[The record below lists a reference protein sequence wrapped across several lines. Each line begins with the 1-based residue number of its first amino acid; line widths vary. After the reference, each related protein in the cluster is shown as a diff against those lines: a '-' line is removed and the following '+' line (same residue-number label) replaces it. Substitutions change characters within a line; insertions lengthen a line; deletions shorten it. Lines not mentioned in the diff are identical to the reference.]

1 MNQDNNNVYRLSF
14 ENKIGV
20 LDPNGTELNPLTD
33 KPYSN
38 DYKKL
43 AATWSTYPVYFQAEN
58 ILRALDKNQVIFLS
72 VGTGGGKT
80 ALTPKLALHF
90 TNYKGR
96 IAITLPKR
104 IVALSAA
111 TYSAETLDVKLGT
124 SVGYVYKGSDKSM
137 LNDQNH
143 LIYMT
148 DGYLVMEF
156 VKDPTLSKYDIII
169 IDEAHERSVRID
181 LLMLF
186 LKNILLTGKRPDLK
200 VVIMS
205 ATINGPK
212 YQNYFTGIKSEI
224 INVSGQPNHPIEV
237 HFLDKP
243 TDSYVR
249 TGFELVE
256 TLIHENLRGDI
267 LFFITTSNEALQLCR
282 NIRPKYPR
290 VYCIEVYA
298 DMDKN
303 LKIYAESRDKFLELG
318 NYDQKLVMAT
328 NVAESSL
335 TINGLKYV
343 VDSGYELQN
352 YFDPET
358 YGHIL
363 GKQLITQAQA
373 IQRRGRVGRT
383 EPGICYHL
391 LTREQFNNLEQYPT
405 PDILKQDITMDIIKI
420 IQITDSKTFTE
431 ANNML
436 GELMDPPKQSFINV
450 AHDLFDMYKIIDTN
464 DKLTK
469 IGSLMTQFSS
479 LSINR
484 IMFLIYSFKL
494 HCAREAAII
503 LAMME
508 FINGKITNIFH
519 KLDPICESN
528 CERQSASLWLDKMI
542 QKRGDHLTYLK
553 IFQEYK
559 NAPDRKVWGNKYG
572 MRLDLF
578 NMIDKTANQYFHKI
592 LNFYKNPEPSR
603 IVHSSTNIT
612 NNIIQAL
619 TESHKHLTANKLRPI
634 FSKKDIQGRISK
646 DSVVRQKYNK
656 KELSN
661 KKFIYDELTNIN
673 GKWEFRT
680 ITII

>member
-1 MNQDNNNVYRLSF
+1 MSQDSKNTNRLTF
-14 ENKIGV
+14 EDKIGV
-20 LDPNGTELNPLTD
+20 LDPNGIKPNPLTN
-33 KPYSN
+33 KPYSD
-38 DYKKL
+38 DYKNL
-43 AATWSTYPVYFQAEN
+43 ASIWSTYPVYFQAEN
-58 ILRALDKNQVIFLS
+58 ILRALNENQVIFLS

-90 TNYKGR
+90 TNYNGR

-111 TYSAETLDVKLGT
+111 TYSAKTLDVKLGT

-156 VKDPTLSKYDIII
+156 VKDPTLSKYNIII
-169 IDEAHERSVRID
+169 IDEAHERRVQID

-186 LKNILLTGKRPDLK
+186 LKNILLSGKRPDLK
-200 VVIMS
+200 VIIMS

-212 YQNYFTGIKSEI
+212 YQNYFAGIKSEI

-237 HFLDKP
+237 HYLDKP
-243 TDSYVR
+243 TDSYMR
-249 TGFELVE
+249 TGFELIE

-267 LFFITTSNEALQLCR
+267 LFFITTSNEALQLCK

-318 NYDQKLVMAT
+318 DYDQKLVMAT

-335 TINGLKYV
+335 TIDGLKYV
-343 VDSGYELQN
+343 VDSGFELQSR
-352 YFDPET
+352 FDPDV
-358 YGHIL
+358 YGQIL

-391 LTREQFNNLEQYPT
+391 LTKDQFDNLEPYPT

-420 IQITDSKTFTE
+420 MQITDSKTFSE

-436 GELMDPPKQSFINV
+436 QQLMDPPKQSFINV
-450 AHDLFDMYKIIDTN
+450 AYDLFGMYQIIDTN
-464 DKLTK
+464 DKLTR

-479 LSINR
+479 LSVNR
-484 IMFLIYSFKL
+484 VMFLIYSFEL
-494 HCAREAAII
+494 HCAREAAMI

-508 FINGKITNIFH
+508 FINGKITNIFY

-528 CERQSASLWLDKMI
+528 CERQAASLWLDKMI

-559 NAPDRKVWGNKYG
+559 NAPDKKAWGKKYG
-572 MRLDLF
+572 IRLDLF
-578 NMIDKTANQYFHKI
+578 NNIDKTANQYFRKI
-592 LNFYKNPEPSR
+592 LNFYRNPEQSR
-603 IVHSSTNIT
+603 IVPQSTNIT
-612 NNIIQAL
+612 KNIIQAL
-619 TESHKHLTANKLRPI
+619 IQSHKHLTANKLRPI
-634 FSKKDIQGRISK
+634 FSKRELEGRISK

-656 KELSN
+656 RELSN

>member
-1 MNQDNNNVYRLSF
+1 MSQDNENTERLTF
-14 ENKIGV
+14 EDKIGV
-20 LDPNGTELNPLTD
+20 LDPNGIQPNPLTN
-33 KPYSN
+33 KPYSD
-38 DYKKL
+38 DYKNL
-43 AATWSTYPVYFQAEN
+43 ASIWSTYPVYFQAEN
-58 ILRALDKNQVIFLS
+58 ILRALNENQVIFLS

-111 TYSAETLDVKLGT
+111 TYSAKTLDVKLGT

-156 VKDPTLSKYDIII
+156 VKDPTLSKYNIII
-169 IDEAHERSVRID
+169 IDEAHERRVQID

-186 LKNILLTGKRPDLK
+186 LKNILLSGKRPDLK
-200 VVIMS
+200 VIIMS

-212 YQNYFTGIKSEI
+212 YQNYFAGIKSEI

-243 TDSYVR
+243 TDSYMR
-249 TGFELVE
+249 TGFELIE

-267 LFFITTSNEALQLCR
+267 LFFITTSNEALQLCK

-318 NYDQKLVMAT
+318 DYDQKLVMAT

-335 TINGLKYV
+335 TIDGLKYV
-343 VDSGYELQN
+343 VDSGFELQSR
-352 YFDPET
+352 FDPDV
-358 YGHIL
+358 YGQIL

-391 LTREQFNNLEQYPT
+391 LTKDQFDNLEPYPT

-420 IQITDSKTFTE
+420 MQITDSKTFSE

-436 GELMDPPKQSFINV
+436 QQLMDPPKQSFINV
-450 AHDLFDMYKIIDTN
+450 SYDLFNMYQIVDAN
-464 DKLTK
+464 DKLTR

-479 LSINR
+479 LSVNR
-484 IMFLIYSFKL
+484 VMFLIYSFEL

-508 FINGKITNIFH
+508 FINGKITNIFY
-519 KLDPICESN
+519 KLDPVCEAN
-528 CERQSASLWLDKMI
+528 CERQAASLWLDKMI

-559 NAPDRKVWGNKYG
+559 NASDRKAWGNKYG
-572 MRLDLF
+572 IRLDLF
-578 NMIDKTANQYFHKI
+578 NNIDKTANQYFRKI
-592 LNFYKNPEPSR
+592 LNFYRNPEQSR
-603 IVHSSTNIT
+603 IVSSSTNIT
-612 NNIIQAL
+612 KNIIQAL
-619 TESHKHLTANKLRPI
+619 IQSHKHLTANKLRPI
-634 FSKKDIQGRISK
+634 FSKRELEGRISK

-656 KELSN
+656 RELSN

>member
-1 MNQDNNNVYRLSF
+1 MEDSENTNKLTF
-14 ENKIGV
+14 EDKIGV
-20 LDPNGTELNPLTD
+20 LDPNGTQTNPLTGES
-33 KPYSN
+33 YSDN
-38 DYKKL
+38 YKNL
-43 AATWSTYPVYFQAEN
+43 ASVWSTYPVFFQSEN
-58 ILRALDKNQVIFLS
+58 ILRALDENQVIFLS

-137 LNDQNH
+137 LNDKNH

-156 VKDPTLSKYDIII
+156 VKDPTLSKYNIII
-169 IDEAHERSVRID
+169 IDEAHERRVQID

-186 LKNILLTGKRPDLK
+186 LKNILLSGKRPDLK
-200 VVIMS
+200 VIIMS

-212 YQNYFTGIKSEI
+212 YQNYFAGIKSEI
-224 INVSGQPNHPIEV
+224 INVSGQPNYPIEV

-243 TDSYVR
+243 TDSYMH
-249 TGFELVE
+249 TGLELIE
-256 TLIHENLRGDI
+256 TLIHENLRRDI

-282 NIRPKYPR
+282 NIRPNYPR

-298 DMDKN
+298 DMDKK

-318 NYDQKLVMAT
+318 DYDQKLIMAT

-343 VDSGYELQN
+343 VDSGFELQSR
-352 YFDPET
+352 FDPDV
-358 YGHIL
+358 YGQIL

-391 LTREQFNNLEQYPT
+391 LTEDQFNNLELYPT
-405 PDILKQDITMDIIKI
+405 PDILKQDITMDIVKI
-420 IQITDSKTFTE
+420 MQISDSKTFTE

-436 GELMDPPKQSFINV
+436 QQLMDPPKQSFINV
-450 AHDLFDMYKIIDTN
+450 AYDLFDMYKIVDTN

-479 LSINR
+479 LSVNR
-484 IMFLIYSFKL
+484 IMFLIYSFQL
-494 HCAREAAII
+494 QCAREAAII

-508 FINGKITNIFH
+508 FINGKITNIFY

-528 CERQSASLWLDKMI
+528 CERQSANLWLDKMI

-559 NAPDRKVWGNKYG
+559 NTSDKKTWGNKYG
-572 MRLDLF
+572 IRLDLF
-578 NMIDKTANQYFHKI
+578 NNIDRTANQYFYKI
-592 LNFYKNPEPSR
+592 LNFYKNPEPNR
-603 IVHSSTNIT
+603 IVPSSTNI
-612 NNIIQAL
+612 NKNLIQAL
-619 TESHKHLTANKLRPI
+619 TESHKHLTANKLIPI
-634 FSKKDIQGRISK
+634 FSKKQIEGRISK

-673 GKWEFRT
+673 GKWEFKT

>member
-1 MNQDNNNVYRLSF
+1 MIEDSENTNRLTF
-14 ENKIGV
+14 EDKIGV
-20 LDPNGTELNPLTD
+20 LDPTGTQTNPLTGE
-33 KPYSN
+33 PYSDN
-38 DYKKL
+38 YKNL
-43 AATWSTYPVYFQAEN
+43 ASVWSTYPVYFQSEN
-58 ILRALDKNQVIFLS
+58 ILRALNENQVIFLS

-137 LNDQNH
+137 LNEKNH

-156 VKDPTLSKYDIII
+156 VKDPTLSKYNIII
-169 IDEAHERSVRID
+169 IDEAHERRVQID

-186 LKNILLTGKRPDLK
+186 LKNILLSGKRPDLK
-200 VVIMS
+200 VIIMS

-212 YQNYFTGIKSEI
+212 YQNYFAGIKSEI
-224 INVSGQPNHPIEV
+224 INISGQPNYPIEV

-243 TDSYVR
+243 TDSYMH
-249 TGFELVE
+249 TGLELIE
-256 TLIHENLRGDI
+256 TLIHENLRRDI

-282 NIRPKYPR
+282 NIRPNYPR

-298 DMDKN
+298 DMDKK

-318 NYDQKLVMAT
+318 DYDQKLIMAT

-343 VDSGYELQN
+343 IDSGFELQSR
-352 YFDPET
+352 FDPEV
-358 YGHIL
+358 YGQIL

-391 LTREQFNNLEQYPT
+391 LTKDQFNNLELYPT

-420 IQITDSKTFTE
+420 MQISDSKTFTE

-436 GELMDPPKQSFINV
+436 QQLMDPPKQSFINV
-450 AHDLFDMYKIIDTN
+450 AHDLFDMYKIVDTN

-479 LSINR
+479 LSVNR
-484 IMFLIYSFKL
+484 IMFLIYSFQL
-494 HCAREAAII
+494 QCAREAAII

-508 FINGKITNIFH
+508 FINGKITNIFY

-528 CERQSASLWLDKMI
+528 CERQSANLWLDKMI

-559 NAPDRKVWGNKYG
+559 NASDKKTWGNKYG
-572 MRLDLF
+572 IRLDLF
-578 NMIDKTANQYFHKI
+578 NNIDKTANQYFYKI

-603 IVHSSTNIT
+603 IVPSSTNI
-612 NNIIQAL
+612 NKNLIQAL
-619 TESHKHLTANKLRPI
+619 TESHKHLTANKLKPI
-634 FSKKDIQGRISK
+634 FSKKQIEGRISK

-661 KKFIYDELTNIN
+661 KKFIYDELTNVN

>member
-1 MNQDNNNVYRLSF
+1 MEDSENTNRLTF
-14 ENKIGV
+14 EDKIGV
-20 LDPNGTELNPLTD
+20 LDPTGTQTNPLTGES
-33 KPYSN
+33 YSDN
-38 DYKKL
+38 YKNL
-43 AATWSTYPVYFQAEN
+43 ASVWSTYPVYFQSKN
-58 ILRALDKNQVIFLS
+58 ILRALDENQVIFLS

-137 LNDQNH
+137 LNEKNH

-156 VKDPTLSKYDIII
+156 VKDPTLSKYNIII
-169 IDEAHERSVRID
+169 IDEAHERRVQID

-186 LKNILLTGKRPDLK
+186 LKNILLSGKRPDLK
-200 VVIMS
+200 VIIMS

-212 YQNYFTGIKSEI
+212 YQNYFAGIKSEI
-224 INVSGQPNHPIEV
+224 INVSGQPNYPIEV

-243 TDSYVR
+243 TDSYMH
-249 TGFELVE
+249 TGLELIE
-256 TLIHENLRGDI
+256 TLIHENLRRDI

-282 NIRPKYPR
+282 SIRPNYPR

-298 DMDKN
+298 DMDKK

-318 NYDQKLVMAT
+318 DYDQKLIMAT

-343 VDSGYELQN
+343 VDSGFELQSR
-352 YFDPET
+352 FDPEV
-358 YGHIL
+358 YGQIL

-391 LTREQFNNLEQYPT
+391 LTKDQFNNLELYPT

-420 IQITDSKTFTE
+420 MQISDSKTFTE

-436 GELMDPPKQSFINV
+436 QQLMDPPKQSFINV
-450 AHDLFDMYKIIDTN
+450 AHDLFDMYKIIDAN

-479 LSINR
+479 LSVNR
-484 IMFLIYSFKL
+484 IMFLIYSFQL
-494 HCAREAAII
+494 QCAREAAII

-508 FINGKITNIFH
+508 FINGKITNIFY

-528 CERQSASLWLDKMI
+528 CERQSANLWLDKMI

-559 NAPDRKVWGNKYG
+559 NASDKKTWGNKYG
-572 MRLDLF
+572 IRLDLF
-578 NMIDKTANQYFHKI
+578 NNIDKTANQYFYKI

-603 IVHSSTNIT
+603 IVPSSTNI
-612 NNIIQAL
+612 NKNLIQAL
-619 TESHKHLTANKLRPI
+619 TESHKHLTANKLKPI
-634 FSKKDIQGRISK
+634 FSKKQVEGRISK

-661 KKFIYDELTNIN
+661 KKFIYDEFTNIN